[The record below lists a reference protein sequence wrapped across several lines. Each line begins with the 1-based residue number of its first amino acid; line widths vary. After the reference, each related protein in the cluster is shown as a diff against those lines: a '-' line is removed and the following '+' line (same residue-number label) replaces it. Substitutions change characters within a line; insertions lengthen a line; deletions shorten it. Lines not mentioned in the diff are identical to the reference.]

1 MKGQE
6 VTRPLVMQ
14 PILLILLDA
23 GTRGE
28 LTHRCVSPFSLQ
40 TTSPKFQAKRSKQCE
55 LMSDLLQ
62 QWPGYSH
69 HAGVQQ
75 GSPTQ
80 HRYPYYDSRCIVAL
94 KPFLHCAHSR
104 NGYYV
109 HPGAGQ
115 GVAGDPGGGR

>member
-6 VTRPLVMQ
+6 VTQPLVMQ

-23 GTRGE
+23 ETRE
-28 LTHRCVSPFSLQ
+28 DHTHRCSNTLFTVTNQPTIS
-40 TTSPKFQAKRSKQCE
+40 SKS
-55 LMSDLLQ
+55 MKAPMFDLLQ

-80 HRYPYYDSRCIVAL
+80 HRYPYYDSRCPHI
-94 KPFLHCAHSR
+94 F
-104 NGYYV
+104 
-109 HPGAGQ
+109 
-115 GVAGDPGGGR
+115 